1 MSRLWSTIKGYIW
14 WTYPRGSVH
23 YGVMVTLILL
33 FIFVSPYFL
42 NFKDEPTERIP
53 HQTGVVVFPDK
64 GNLVY
69 QVDASA
75 VMPGQKPRC
84 GSTDDAAVSDR
95 LRRIIEPISGEVSI
109 AGYDEVCDS
118 KKGSVIAY
126 SARVSHP

>member
-23 YGVMVTLILL
+23 YDVMVTLILL
-33 FIFVSPYFL
+33 FIFASPYFL

-64 GNLVY
+64 GSLVY

-75 VMPGQKPRC
+75 VMPGPRRHC
-84 GSTDDAAVSDR
+84 TGKEDPAVTDR
-95 LRRIIEPISGEVSI
+95 LRRIIEPISGEVTI

-118 KKGSVIAY
+118 KKGNVIAY
-126 SARVSHP
+126 RARVQQP